1 MAYPERG
8 ASHQYKP
15 KWLDAVKREEHPS
28 KGEYTA
34 GAATGEGRLEKI
46 KAMERASG
54 GAVPADALYDKEQ
67 LGKLSRQSD
76 DTSGGGA
83 YTHTGKK

>member
-1 MAYPERG
+1 MSYPQKG
-8 ASHQYKP
+8 AGYVHKP
-15 KWLDAVKREEHPS
+15 KWLDAVKREEHPPH
-28 KGEYTA
+28 GEYTA

-54 GAVPADALYDKEQ
+54 GAVPAEALYDKDQ

-76 DTSGGGA
+76 DTAGGGA
-83 YTHTGKK
+83 YTHSGKK